1 MADVINMNA
10 VIGKRI
16 RYNRRGSKV
25 NEEMALKVLDLI
37 APHLL
42 ANSAAAKDSIAAI
55 ESGKEF
61 LKEIIVKAGTIMFD
75 AGVGDKMELT
85 TAASDLFGEPIDVIA
100 DVLYTEEEIMFFY
113 GIDGYTEYTISAIG
127 LDKEEDGE
135 DPDDDIKITYAV
147 ILFKSN
153 AKENVHEIFTDG
165 GWKPYGRSEVTDP
178 E

>member
-1 MADVINMNA
+1 M
-10 VIGKRI
+10 
-16 RYNRRGSKV
+16 
-25 NEEMALKVLDLI
+25 L
-37 APHLL
+37 
-42 ANSAAAKDSIAAI
+42 
-55 ESGKEF
+55 
-61 LKEIIVKAGTIMFD
+61 
-75 AGVGDKMELT
+75 
-85 TAASDLFGEPIDVIA
+85 
-100 DVLYTEEEIMFFY
+100 LYTEEEIMFFY

-127 LDKEEDGE
+127 LDKEEDEEALDDNAKMERDGE

>member
-1 MADVINMNA
+1 MNA

-100 DVLYTEEEIMFFY
+100 DV
-113 GIDGYTEYTISAIG
+113 
-127 LDKEEDGE
+127 
-135 DPDDDIKITYAV
+135 AV
-147 ILFKSN
+147 HRRGNHVLLW
-153 AKENVHEIFTDG
+153 H
-165 GWKPYGRSEVTDP
+165 
-178 E
+178 